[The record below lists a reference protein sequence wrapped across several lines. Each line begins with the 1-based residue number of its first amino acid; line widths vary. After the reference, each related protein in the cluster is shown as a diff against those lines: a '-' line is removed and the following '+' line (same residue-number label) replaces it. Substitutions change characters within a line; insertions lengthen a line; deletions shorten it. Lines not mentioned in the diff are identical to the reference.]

1 MDYADEC
8 QNIWNDEQERLEEI
22 AMKEEEALEE
32 LLEDDQAIYEL
43 ITDYDLLEKLG
54 NAVRAVNNES
64 EHTPTIVALF
74 ITSLFASAAHK
85 VEKDISNDT
94 N

>member
-8 QNIWNDEQERLEEI
+8 QNIWNDEQDRLEEI

-43 ITDYDLLEKLG
+43 IADYDLFDVLGEVVRVTNKLG
-54 NAVRAVNNES
+54 
-64 EHTPTIVALF
+64 PTDNFSQI
-74 ITSLFASAAHK
+74 ASSNFVMKILDSARHK
-85 VEKDISNDT
+85 VEQK
-94 N
+94 